1 MRRVRR
7 KAVTQVTRCKL
18 CRQELPAPFDEP
30 ELGAVVNCTC
40 GALFVRMSSS
50 VKPWREPARAAAS
63 AGKGGNLAISWA
75 TIVRDHNGPDHVLRR
90 IEGRA

>member
-1 MRRVRR
+1 M
-7 KAVTQVTRCKL
+7 TRCKL

-30 ELGAVVNCTC
+30 ALGAVVRCSC
-40 GALFVRMSSS
+40 GGLFVHMTDS

-75 TIVRDHNGPDHVLRR
+75 TIVRDHNGAGHELRLV
-90 IEGRA
+90 EADG